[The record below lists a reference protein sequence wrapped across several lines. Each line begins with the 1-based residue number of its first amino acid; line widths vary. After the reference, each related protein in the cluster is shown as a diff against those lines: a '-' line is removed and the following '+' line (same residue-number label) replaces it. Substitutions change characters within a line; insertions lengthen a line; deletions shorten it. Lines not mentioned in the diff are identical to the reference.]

1 LSEGQAESWGIE
13 QELSGAHEVAN
24 FDDDLP
30 MLQLRVARLATGMA
44 WAETPPSRTR
54 HLITNIEVEPGPGED
69 EYRVESYFIV
79 YQSRLETKEALFVG
93 YRSDRLRRVNGELK
107 IAGRK
112 IMLDSGTLTASTL
125 SIFF

>member
-1 LSEGQAESWGIE
+1 MVHRRPRRPPDVKDAVRRAYGQTLGPSGLIE
-13 QELSGAHEVAN
+13 Q
-24 FDDDLP
+24 DDSHNWEFCT
-30 MLQLRVARLATGMA
+30 V
-44 WAETPPSRTR
+44 
-54 HLITNIEVEPGPGED
+54 
-69 EYRVESYFIV
+69 SYFIV

-112 IMLDSGTLTASTL
+112 IVLDSGILAASNL